1 MEELNVISD
10 NGCGFVTRSAG
21 RELTATERDEISAAA
36 WVDAE
41 LEKTRDAALDPSYPL
56 LGKVLEYRSAL
67 REYVDSGFTTNRPS
81 LEV

>member
-10 NGCGFVTRSAG
+10 NGCGFVIRSAG
-21 RELTATERDEISAAA
+21 RELSATERDEISAAA

-56 LGKVLEYRSAL
+56 LKEVLAYRAAL
-67 REYVDSGFTTNRPS
+67 KLYRDNGYQGDRPA